1 MNRVQDRERER
12 EREMGMTPWLEDLVP
27 FAAMVMVECLDVG
40 LTTLSKAA
48 MTKGMNHYVFVVY
61 SNALATIIFLP
72 LFIFQRKKT
81 PPPLSFSLLSKFFLL
96 SFAGITLLQNCV
108 FAGVSYSS
116 PTLGSAMSNLAPAF
130 TFILAVFFRME
141 KLDLRC
147 SKGQIKVMGTLVSI
161 SGALVIIIYKGPAIL
176 ALLSHSGQNTSY
188 PLNPSS
194 APKILRAT
202 SNWIE
207 GSLFLVVA
215 SLSFS
220 IWNIGQAAI
229 LERYP
234 SKITILFYYY
244 FFGTIQCAL
253 LTLIVGEDSSIWALT
268 PDIELISVLYS
279 GICGSA
285 VVFSVLTWCIKMKG
299 PVFAAMFKPLGIA
312 IAAFLGAIF
321 LGDTFYTG
329 SVIGAIL
336 IVIGFY
342 GVIWAQSV
350 EGKAENHGVAN
361 GLQQASPQTPLL
373 ESQTHV

>member
-220 IWNIGQAAI
+220 IWNIGQ
-229 LERYP
+229 
-234 SKITILFYYY
+234 
-244 FFGTIQCAL
+244 CAL